1 MTRLGKAGE
10 EDDERVAGQGGWN
23 LSPSGLKVLEKV
35 EYPSAV
41 NLDHAFSE
49 ALHSMLTLREK
60 EVEVASSSFN
70 LAPLSPSTSGV

>member
-35 EYPSAV
+35 EYP
-41 NLDHAFSE
+41 
-49 ALHSMLTLREK
+49 LR
-60 EVEVASSSFN
+60 
-70 LAPLSPSTSGV
+70 